1 MSLPKDRHGGTG
13 AALPAGY
20 LERAVADLLAGG
32 TGRMPLAQV
41 PFRNCPGCGAQ
52 LTDAKSF
59 VQEYWVA
66 SETRFLA
73 WCHEC
78 GGTFTVVPVERFEGT
93 EATE

>member
-1 MSLPKDRHGGTG
+1 VSRGSDRDGGTG
-13 AALPAGY
+13 SVLPAGY
-20 LERAVADLLAGG
+20 VEQAVADLLAGG
-32 TGRMPLAQV
+32 RGEPLTRV
-41 PFRNCPGCGAQ
+41 PFSNCPGCGAG
-52 LTDAKSF
+52 LTDTKSF

-66 SETRFLA
+66 NETRFLA